1 MLALRTVTY
10 CTENE
15 ETPSSNGGAQ
25 HRPGAGD
32 HAGVIALED
41 DRQLECGLAAQD
53 ATASAEHRKQ
63 FGAHCGSRFSQVPA
77 EEDQGITLVS

>member
-1 MLALRTVTY
+1 PVLAFRTVTY

-15 ETPSSNGGAQ
+15 ETP
-25 HRPGAGD
+25 
-32 HAGVIALED
+32 VIALED